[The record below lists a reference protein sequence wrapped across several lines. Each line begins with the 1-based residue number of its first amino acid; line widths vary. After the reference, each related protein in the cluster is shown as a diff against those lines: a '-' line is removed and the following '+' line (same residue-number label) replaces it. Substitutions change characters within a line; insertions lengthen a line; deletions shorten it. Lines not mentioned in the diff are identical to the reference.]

1 MSWFSS
7 GSPVDTSSGR
17 YKVCLHEA
25 AHAVVAEVL
34 GWRVTQIV
42 IDDGADA
49 GVVNAR
55 YRGSDQI
62 EHDVQYATWLLAG
75 PNASL
80 RVAWFMPA
88 GCDWD
93 DKQARKALRRVR
105 GDYGA
110 TKAAARSLVGRNWR
124 HIQREARTLYLTG
137 GR

>member
-7 GSPVDTSSGR
+7 GPPVDTSSGR

-25 AHAVVAEVL
+25 AHAVVAESL

-42 IDDGADA
+42 IDDDGDA

-55 YRGSDQI
+55 YRGSDRI

-75 PNASL
+75 PVASL

-93 DKQARKALRRVR
+93 DRHARKALRRT
-105 GDYGA
+105 GTSYGQVKSQA
-110 TKAAARSLVGRNWR
+110 KTLVGRHWGP
-124 HIQREARTLYLTG
+124 IQREARALYLAG
-137 GR
+137 GH